1 MFIQPQ
7 PEILKHLDDQSKE
20 IATLMKT
27 WKSFLK
33 KKIDSVQAERKF
45 AATIN
50 SLYKNEK
57 SEDILKWITD

>member
-1 MFIQPQ
+1 
-7 PEILKHLDDQSKE
+7 
-20 IATLMKT
+20 MKT

-50 SLYKNEK
+50 SLYKNEE